1 LFFVP
6 VTALSTFSPQ
16 CVQFLAQRGVAPG
29 KASGLVYGVSTLG
42 NIAGVMLTT
51 FVLIPNFRVSTLLDV
66 WLAVAVLTLVALLRF
81 LRTPTS
87 P

>member
-1 LFFVP
+1 
-6 VTALSTFSPQ
+6 
-16 CVQFLAQRGVAPG
+16 VAPG

>member
-1 LFFVP
+1 M
-6 VTALSTFSPQ
+6 
-16 CVQFLAQRGVAPG
+16 APG

-51 FVLIPNFRVSTLLDV
+51 FILIPHFRVSTLLYV
-66 WLAVAVLTLVALLRF
+66 WLAVAVLNLAALLRF

-87 P
+87 L